1 MSTRQ
6 HYDDALAALHDQLN
20 DLGTFA
26 ATAVDRAL
34 AALAHQDMELARQI
48 ISDDRYTD
56 EAEQKLHS
64 HAVTLIATQ
73 QPVARDLRSI
83 IAAIA
88 VAGELE
94 RIADYG
100 KAIAKLVIGPE
111 GAPPL
116 DPPAELLNLGAA
128 AQAVLVHSLRALAAI
143 DEGAARALFV
153 EEERIDLIYKPLK
166 ANLAASLA
174 TSPLGAA
181 RAADLLFVAH
191 NLERIADRATNI
203 AERIIYYTTGEV
215 VQLNP

>member
-1 MSTRQ
+1 MSARQ
-6 HYDDALAALHDQLN
+6 HYDDALVALHHQLN

-34 AALAHQDMELARQI
+34 EALSRQDVELARQI

-56 EAEQKLHS
+56 EAEHNLQS

-73 QPVARDLRSI
+73 QPVARDLRNI

-88 VAGELE
+88 IAGELE

-111 GAPPL
+111 GAAPL
-116 DPPAELLNLGAA
+116 DPPADLLNLGAA
-128 AQAVLVHSLRALAAI
+128 AQAILAHTLRALAAI

-166 ANLAASLA
+166 AGLADSLA
-174 TSPLGAA
+174 TSAVGAA
-181 RAADLLFVAH
+181 RAADMLFVAH

-203 AERIIYYTTGEV
+203 AERIIYYTSGQIVE
-215 VQLNP
+215 LNP